1 MHTLT
6 KNNKVIF
13 KSENKIDAIY
23 EHQNYHRSQRV
34 LYKYCFKL

>member
-13 KSENKIDAIY
+13 KSKNKIDTIY

-34 LYKYCFKL
+34 FYKYVAKV